1 MVAAVVVAAF
11 AFTVWQPIQV
21 LPRIGLAPGYALVDQ
36 HGEHYTSESGRG
48 SVTLYSFAPLGCG
61 DRCEATDATLAEVL
75 RRVPAEVDLGDV
87 GFRVVTIAVDPVD
100 ARRPS
105 ALAAAATGSGADG
118 DRWRWIGGSDEQI
131 RTLIGSGFHRSI
143 GTTTGAG
150 ADGGTAFDPGFVL
163 VDGNGVIRG
172 DYRYRTTAPD
182 VDKLVSNLQVLAGE
196 IRNAHGAA
204 SVAYEAAH
212 LFLCYP

>member
-21 LPRIGLAPGYALVDQ
+21 LPRIELAPGYALVDQ
-36 HGEHYTSESGRG
+36 RGAQYTSESGRG
-48 SVTLYSFAPLGCG
+48 SVTLYSFAPLDCG
-61 DRCEATDATLAEVL
+61 ARCDGADATVAEVL

-87 GFRVVTIAVDPVD
+87 GFRVVTIALDPAEGD
-100 ARRPS
+100 PA
-105 ALAAAATGSGADG
+105 ALAAAAARSGADG
-118 DRWRWIGGSDEQI
+118 ERWRWIGGSGERV
-131 RTLIGSGFHRSI
+131 RTLVGSGFHRSA
-143 GTTTGAG
+143 GTGTAG
-150 ADGGTAFDPGFVL
+150 ETAFDPGFVL

-182 VDKLVSNLQVLAGE
+182 TDKLVGNLQVLASE

>member
-1 MVAAVVVAAF
+1 MVAALVVAAF

-36 HGEHYTSESGRG
+36 HGEQYTSESARG
-48 SVTLYSFAPLGCG
+48 SVTLYNFAPLSCG
-61 DRCEATDATLAEVL
+61 ARCDAADITLAEVL

-87 GFRVVTIAVDPVD
+87 GFRVVTISLDPVD
-100 ARRPS
+100 GADPA
-105 ALAAAATGSGADG
+105 ALAAAAARSGADG
-118 DRWRWIGGSDEQI
+118 ERWRWIGGSGE
-131 RTLIGSGFHRSI
+131 RVRALVGSGFHR
-143 GTTTGAG
+143 GVGTGAG
-150 ADGGTAFDPGFVL
+150 GELTFDPGFVL
-163 VDGNGVIRG
+163 VDGDGVIRG

-182 VDKLVSNLQVLAGE
+182 VDKLVGNLQVLASE

>member
-36 HGEHYTSESGRG
+36 RGGQYTSESGRG
-48 SVTLYSFAPLGCG
+48 SVTLYSFAPLVCDAGC
-61 DRCEATDATLAEVL
+61 DDTDATLAEVL
-75 RRVPAEVDLGDV
+75 RRVPAEVDLGEV
-87 GFRVVTIAVDPVD
+87 AFRVVTIALDPVGD
-100 ARRPS
+100 DPS
-105 ALAAAATGSGADG
+105 ALAAAAARSGADG
-118 DRWRWIGGSDEQI
+118 ERWRWIGGSDERV
-131 RTLIGSGFHRSI
+131 RTLVGAGFHRGI
-143 GTTTGAG
+143 GAG
-150 ADGGTAFDPGFVL
+150 SGSATTFDPGFVL
-163 VDGNGVIRG
+163 VDGDGVIRG
-172 DYRYRTTAPD
+172 DYRYRTTSPD
-182 VDKLVSNLQVLAGE
+182 ADKLVGNLQVLAGE

>member
-21 LPRIGLAPGYALVDQ
+21 LPRIELAPGYVLVDQ
-36 HGEHYTSESGRG
+36 RGGQYTSESGRG
-48 SVTLYSFAPLGCG
+48 SVTLYSFAPLDCG
-61 DRCEATDATLAEVL
+61 SRCEAADATLAQVL
-75 RRVPAEVDLGDV
+75 QRVEAEVDLGDV
-87 GFRVVTIAVDPVD
+87 GFRVVTIALDPVD
-100 ARRPS
+100 GDPS
-105 ALAAAATGSGADG
+105 ALAAAATRSGADG
-118 DRWRWIGGSDEQI
+118 ERWRWIGGSGERV
-131 RTLIGSGFHRSI
+131 RTLVGSGFHRS
-143 GTTTGAG
+143 TGAG
-150 ADGGTAFDPGFVL
+150 VGPAGGTTFDPGFVL

-182 VDKLVSNLQVLAGE
+182 ADKLVGNLQVLASE

-204 SVAYEAAH
+204 SMAYEAAH

>member
-21 LPRIGLAPGYALVDQ
+21 LPRIELAPGYALVDQ
-36 HGEHYTSESGRG
+36 RGEQYTSESGRG

-61 DRCEATDATLAEVL
+61 ARCDGAEATVAEVL
-75 RRVPAEVDLGDV
+75 RRIPAEVDLGDV

-100 ARRPS
+100 ARDPS
-105 ALAAAATGSGADG
+105 ALAAAAAGSGADG
-118 DRWRWIGGSDEQI
+118 DRWRWIGGSDEQV
-131 RTLIGSGFHRSI
+131 RTLVGSGFHRSI
-143 GTTTGAG
+143 GTGSGEAT
-150 ADGGTAFDPGFVL
+150 FDPGFVL

-182 VDKLVSNLQVLAGE
+182 ADKLVSNLQVLAAE

>member
-1 MVAAVVVAAF
+1 MVAAFVVAAF

-21 LPRIGLAPGYALVDQ
+21 LPRIELAPGYALVDQ
-36 HGEHYTSESGRG
+36 RGAQYTSESGRG
-48 SVTLYSFAPLGCG
+48 SVTLYSFAPLDCG
-61 DRCEATDATLAEVL
+61 ARCETADATVAEVL
-75 RRVPAEVDLGDV
+75 GRVAAEVDLGDV
-87 GFRVVTIAVDPVD
+87 SFRVVTIALDPAD
-100 ARRPS
+100 GDPT
-105 ALAAAATGSGADG
+105 ALAAAAARSGADG
-118 DRWRWIGGSDEQI
+118 ERWRWIGGSGERV
-131 RTLIGSGFHRSI
+131 RTLVGSGFHRSA
-143 GTTTGAG
+143 GTGTGSDG
-150 ADGGTAFDPGFVL
+150 ATAFDAGFVL

-182 VDKLVSNLQVLAGE
+182 ADKLVGNLQVLASE